1 VLEQSTWAIGNITG
15 DSVQHRDLCFAHGAL
30 TEVLRVAEGTTKLS
44 CIRNATWTISNFCR
58 GTPKP
63 ALEAVLPAL
72 PVLTRLLQTDDEAIL
87 TDALWSVS
95 YISDGAN
102 NYIQSVLDTGICNRI
117 VALLT
122 HEAISVQTPA
132 LRTVGNIVTGDD
144 LQTDAVLACL
154 PFGAIR
160 QLLASPK
167 MKIRKEC
174 CWLLSNICAGTLAQV
189 SQVLEAGLF
198 DILVTMA
205 HDAEYS
211 VRKEVAFAIANASE
225 RKEMAPHL
233 IDAGSL
239 PAMVELMGSRD
250 HKLPSLC
257 LTFAA
262 NMREAL
268 QELGSDSYW
277 KAFNAAF
284 TREVLEN
291 VMETGSEEL
300 RERAEQLLVQ
310 LPDVEDVPKLD
321 EAQLPG
327 AVQ

>member
-1 VLEQSTWAIGNITG
+1 GLQTFDAPSHMAQGFVYSMMQ
-15 DSVQHRDLCFAHGAL
+15 
-30 TEVLRVAEGTTKLS
+30 VLRVAEGTTKLS